1 MIKIKNTFSLI
12 LIIIFAI
19 CSIGDIYFFGYNQ
32 SQINSPLAN
41 FFLYS
46 GAAVFIIA
54 VINGRNNVK
63 TQLKEAYSPTNSR
76 QTIKIFLYLV
86 IGAGI
91 INFIS
96 KFIGGST
103 GYTAGLILS
112 ILLVGGLFLFI
123 RNKK

>member
-19 CSIGDIYFFGYNQ
+19 CSIGNIYFFGYNQ
-32 SQINSPLAN
+32 AQINSPLAN

-46 GAAVFIIA
+46 GVVVFIIA
-54 VINGRNNVK
+54 VINGRDNVK
-63 TQLKEAYSPTNSR
+63 KQLQEAYSPANSR
-76 QTIKIFLYLV
+76 QTIKILIYLV
-86 IGAGI
+86 IGTSI

-96 KFIGGST
+96 KFIGGSM
-103 GYTAGLILS
+103 GYTTGLILGM
-112 ILLVGGLFLFI
+112 LLVGGLFLFI